1 MVPFKSFRKAATA
14 YNLSKSSLSYRKNG
28 RLSRQSAHEEEPV
41 FTPAAERAV
50 VKCILKRDGF
60 VFPPRLDHLI
70 VTAARDPARELSPP
84 PPFSHVNFTNIGPI
98 RTLIRRQ
105 VRYIVL
111 Y

>member
-1 MVPFKSFRKAATA
+1 MVPFKSFQKAATA
-14 YNLSKSSLSYRKNG
+14 YNLSKSSLGYRKNG
-28 RLSRQSAHEEEPV
+28 RLSRQSAHEEEQVYTPV
-41 FTPAAERAV
+41 AERAV

-70 VTAARDPARELSPP
+70 GTVARDPARELSP

-105 VRYIVL
+105 VRYIEL